1 MELERIWRHRWFRWG
16 LITGIWTLFGLL
28 FASQQYLAT
37 SRTTRPMAWYDAL
50 LLELSYAYLWA
61 LLTPLM
67 LWLSRRFR
75 IERARWYRS
84 LLIHIFFGTLIGFT
98 MVAFHDLIY
107 TAYFATPERPFSL
120 ARMVRLAYSFFDYGM
135 MTYWVIL
142 LVDNGLDYYRR
153 YREGE
158 LRASQLEAMLAQ
170 AQLQALKMQLQPH
183 FLFNTLH
190 SISALLYKDVDAADK
205 MIARLGDFLRITL
218 ENSGNQ
224 EVSLQEEIEFLKCY
238 LEIERIRFQ
247 DRLKVQ
253 MDIEP
258 QALQARLPNLI
269 LQPLVENAIK
279 HGISAHAG
287 PGRIRIHAS
296 RRDGSLQVE
305 VTDNGPGL
313 QERAGGSFKEGL
325 GLANTQA
332 RLEHLYGSDHR
343 LDMANAPLGGLTVIL
358 EIPFKTEP
366 IPMKERYRAYWGK
379 VNGGNGAFKVANRG

>member
-1 MELERIWRHRWFRWG
+1 MELEKIWRHRWFRWG
-16 LITGIWTLFGLL
+16 LIAGIWTLFGLL

-37 SRTTRPMAWYDAL
+37 SRTSRPMAWHHAL

-75 IERARWYRS
+75 IERTSWFRS

-107 TAYFATPERPFSL
+107 MVYLAPTDTPFSVTRL
-120 ARMVRLAYSFFDYGM
+120 VQLAYSFFDYGM
-135 MTYWVIL
+135 LTYWVIL
-142 LVDNGLDYYRR
+142 LVNNGLDYYSR

-218 ENSGNQ
+218 ENSGSQ

-258 QALQARLPNLI
+258 QVLKARLPNLI

-279 HGISAHAG
+279 HGVSAHAG
-287 PGRIRIHAS
+287 PGRIKIHAS
-296 RRDGSLQVE
+296 RRDGLLQVE
-305 VTDNGPGL
+305 VTDNGPGV
-313 QERAGGSFKEGL
+313 QERDGGSFKEGL

-332 RLEHLYGSDHR
+332 RLEHLYGGDHR
-343 LDMANAPLGGLTVIL
+343 LDMVNAPLGGLTVIL

-366 IPMKERYRAYWGK
+366 ILMKERYRAYGGA
-379 VNGGNGAFKVANRG
+379 VNGGNGAFKVANR

>member
-1 MELERIWRHRWFRWG
+1 MELEKIWRHRWFRWG
-16 LITGIWTLFGLL
+16 LIAGIWTLFGLL

-37 SRTTRPMAWYDAL
+37 SRTSRPMAWYDAL
-50 LLELSYAYLWA
+50 FLELSYAYLWA

-75 IERARWYRS
+75 IERNTWYRS

-98 MVAFHDLIY
+98 MVAIHDLIY
-107 TAYFATPERPFSL
+107 TAYFATPDRPFSIL
-120 ARMVRLAYSFFDYGM
+120 RMVRLAYSFFDYGM

-142 LVDNGLDYYRR
+142 LVNNGLDYYNR

-158 LRASQLEAMLAQ
+158 LRSSQLEAMLAQ

-258 QALQARLPNLI
+258 QVLQARLPNLI

-287 PGRIRIHAS
+287 PGRIKIHAS
-296 RRDGSLQVE
+296 RHDGLLKIE

-332 RLEHLYGSDHR
+332 RLEHLYGGDHR
-343 LDMANAPLGGLTVIL
+343 LGMVNAPLGGLTVSL

-366 IPMKERYRAYWGK
+366 ILMKERYRAYWGE